1 MNNFTR
7 YPASMSRQSLGQFQI
22 DVREEA
28 AFKPIENA
36 TVAIK
41 KSGTDAQTIES
52 LTTDDSGQ
60 TITIELETPAKELS
74 LDVENEEKPYAE
86 YTIEVTK
93 EGYEPT
99 VVEGSQLLA
108 DTKAVQAAQ
117 LKSVETATAQSL
129 MRRRRR
135 YRQENVVFIEPHTLY
150 QEYPPKIPEDDVKE
164 LPGEKE
170 GFITLTEVVVPE
182 YVVVHDGDPFDAAAP
197 NYFVPFQNYIIN
209 VASSE
214 IYATWPEATITA
226 NLLAIL
232 SFTLNRVYTE
242 WYRGKGFDFTISSST
257 AYDHKYIHNRN
268 SFQNIS
274 QIVNTIFTN
283 YITKPGIKQPL
294 FTQYCDGKQVQCPGW
309 MTLWF

>member
-1 MNNFTR
+1 MNKFTR
-7 YPASMSRQSLGQFQI
+7 YPASMSRQSLGQFQV
-22 DVREEA
+22 DVRESA

-36 TVAIK
+36 TVAVK
-41 KSGTDAQTIES
+41 KTAVDAQTIET

-60 TITIELETPAKELS
+60 TITIELETPSKELS
-74 LDVENEEKPYAE
+74 LDIENEEKPYSE

-99 VVEGSQLLA
+99 VIEGSQLLA

-117 LKSVETATAQSL
+117 LRSTETTAAQSL

-135 YRQENVVFIEPHTLY
+135 YRQESVYFIEPHTLY
-150 QEYPPKIPEDDVKE
+150 EEYPPKIPEDSVKE
-164 LPGEKE
+164 LPEGPA
-170 GFITLTEVVVPE
+170 GFIVLDTVVVPE
-182 YVVVHDGDPFDAAAP
+182 YMVVHDGDPFDPGAP
-197 NYFVPFQNYIIN
+197 NYFVSFQDYIIN

-226 NLLAIL
+226 NILAIL

-242 WYRGKGFDFTISSST
+242 WYRNKGFDFMITSST

-294 FTQYCDGKQVQCPGW
+294 LTQYCDGKQVQCPGW
-309 MTLWF
+309 MTIW